1 MCASTLK
8 VSCQQYTNL
17 VWSVLSL
24 ITVSELS
31 FLKQVFSKNRYSL
44 LFIDNCFK
52 TFVGKLFIKRLQ
64 ITTFEKK
71 TLFLSFPYLGEI
83 SLRTSTKLSKSLK
96 GILNCCKLQMFFKAI
111 KCFLFQRLLT
121 FQFRV
126 RSSIQIYMW

>member
-83 SLRTSTKLSKSLK
+83 WLWTKLRKSLK